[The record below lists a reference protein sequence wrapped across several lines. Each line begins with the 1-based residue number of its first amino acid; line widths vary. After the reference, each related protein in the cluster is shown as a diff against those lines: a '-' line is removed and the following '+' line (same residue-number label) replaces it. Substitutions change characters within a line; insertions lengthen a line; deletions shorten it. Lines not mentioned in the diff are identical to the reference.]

1 MGRQGQ
7 NPKPRQ
13 QWPSDPPGA
22 FAFQLLWTLMSATE
36 SMPHNPPGRK
46 RLVAM
51 TPTGSTIEALEDGH
65 YRVCL
70 PQGPCQT
77 VMGLHRANDL
87 LYWSEQTRAHKTVV
101 EG

>member
-1 MGRQGQ
+1 M
-7 NPKPRQ
+7 
-13 QWPSDPPGA
+13 
-22 FAFQLLWTLMSATE
+22 
-36 SMPHNPPGRK
+36 K

-70 PQGPCQT
+70 PEGPCQIVT
-77 VMGLHRANDL
+77 GLHRANDL
-87 LYWSEQTRAHKTVV
+87 LYWSEQTRPHKNLM

>member
-1 MGRQGQ
+1 MSAPDSMQHT
-7 NPKPRQ
+7 
-13 QWPSDPPGA
+13 PPGC
-22 FAFQLLWTLMSATE
+22 
-36 SMPHNPPGRK
+36 R

-51 TPTGSTIEALEDGH
+51 TPTGSTIEALEDGA

-77 VMGLHRANDL
+77 VNGLHRANDL
-87 LYWSEQTRAHKTVV
+87 LYWSEQTRPHKNVV